1 MYYEPY
7 EYLIPS
13 RLHLYIFVGSSSHSS
28 TSIPRRRLDLLL
40 NATWYKILAYFSM
53 QAFLNFEFPYEKQK
67 LSLGSLTTIGRSK
80 TNDLVLPDPKVS
92 RNHSLLRC
100 LGEDKY
106 YLVDMGSAN
115 GTYLNGKRV
124 IVPILLKSGDVI
136 QIGSNFLIFQ
146 IENADQEIPSDFI
159 GNEAA
164 DSETTITYDVPLIQ
178 EVTVLVADIR
188 DYTSMSEQLP
198 IDLLAKLLGEW
209 FRSVNDVIERN
220 GGGVDKFIGDA
231 VMACWLI
238 NEKNPEKDVRNP
250 LKAAYE
256 LHVATEL
263 INQSYPQLQKPL
275 QIGVGINTGEAVVGD
290 MGSGRLQDYT
300 VLGDSVNLAFRLE
313 KASKELKTD
322 LVISS
327 NSFSYLPRHFRD
339 NHLSSIFVKGKD
351 EPVRVCMLK
360 FPELLEVIT

>member
-1 MYYEPY
+1 
-7 EYLIPS
+7 
-13 RLHLYIFVGSSSHSS
+13 
-28 TSIPRRRLDLLL
+28 
-40 NATWYKILAYFSM
+40 
-53 QAFLNFEFPYEKQK
+53 
-67 LSLGSLTTIGRSK
+67 
-80 TNDLVLPDPKVS
+80 
-92 RNHSLLRC
+92 LLRC

-146 IENADQEIPSDFI
+146 IEKADQEIPSDFI
-159 GNEAA
+159 DNEAA
-164 DSETTITYDVPLIQ
+164 DSETTITYDAPLVQ

-220 GGGVDKFIGDA
+220 GGGVDKFLGDA

-238 NEKNPEKDVRNP
+238 NEKNPEKDVRNT

-256 LHVATEL
+256 LHVVTEL

-327 NSFSYLPRHFRD
+327 NSFSYLPRHFWD
-339 NHLSSIFVKGKD
+339 NHLSSIYVKGKD

>member
-1 MYYEPY
+1 M
-7 EYLIPS
+7 
-13 RLHLYIFVGSSSHSS
+13 
-28 TSIPRRRLDLLL
+28 
-40 NATWYKILAYFSM
+40 K
-53 QAFLNFEFPYEKQK
+53 AFLNFEFPYEKQK

-146 IENADQEIPSDFI
+146 IENADQEISSDFI

-164 DSETTITYDVPLIQ
+164 DSETTITSAVPLVQ

-220 GGGVDKFIGDA
+220 GGGVDKFLGDA

-238 NEKNPEKDVRNP
+238 NEKNPEKDVRNT

-256 LHVATEL
+256 LHVVTEL

-327 NSFSYLPRHFRD
+327 NSFSYLPRHFWD
-339 NHLSSIFVKGKD
+339 NHLSSISVKGKD

>member
-1 MYYEPY
+1 
-7 EYLIPS
+7 
-13 RLHLYIFVGSSSHSS
+13 
-28 TSIPRRRLDLLL
+28 
-40 NATWYKILAYFSM
+40 M

-67 LSLGSLTTIGRSK
+67 LSLGPLTTIGRSK

-100 LGEDKY
+100 LGEGKY

-146 IENADQEIPSDFI
+146 IDKADQEIPSDFT
-159 GNEAA
+159 GNKAT
-164 DSETTITYDVPLIQ
+164 DSETTIIYNAPVVQ

-198 IDLLAKLLGEW
+198 IDILAKLLGEW

-220 GGGVDKFIGDA
+220 AGGVDKFIGDA

-238 NEKNPEKDVRNP
+238 NEKNPGKDVRNT

-256 LHVATEL
+256 LHVVTEL

-327 NSFSYLPRHFRD
+327 CSFSYLPRHFWD
-339 NHLSSIFVKGKD
+339 NRLSSIAVKGKD
-351 EPVRVCMLK
+351 EPVRVCLLK